1 MSVMKSLRKRHVTV
15 RRLVILKPISLSVR
29 AVHAKSRHSCVRLCV
44 TPGTVDCQALLST
57 FTPNQ
62 KLQVHGIGGSSG
74 LVLNWALWT
83 EYKETT
89 MLAFSLP
96 SRLPLFIPLSFL
108 FFFLFK
114 IPFIWEVTWEKS
126 KRTGCKAESLEI
138 FHELS
143 VPSWVASVSLLSFTE
158 DLVSYTDADVDLKK
172 IQTEVYRYKYRLSY
186 RYGSEY
192 RYWEKIEIWKD
203 VDVEIDTD
211 LLEIIC
217 CW

>member
-108 FFFLFK
+108 FFFFFLKSHLFERWHGRSRK
-114 IPFIWEVTWEKS
+114 EQDVKPKALKSFMSSQFPAGWPLSHYWASLKTWFPIQM
-126 KRTGCKAESLEI
+126 RT
-138 FHELS
+138 
-143 VPSWVASVSLLSFTE
+143 
-158 DLVSYTDADVDLKK
+158 
-172 IQTEVYRYKYRLSY
+172 
-186 RYGSEY
+186 
-192 RYWEKIEIWKD
+192 
-203 VDVEIDTD
+203 
-211 LLEIIC
+211 
-217 CW
+217 